1 MARPADHG
9 RGGRA
14 GIEVTLWT
22 GFHAPI
28 KTPAAV
34 LKKLHAEMS
43 RVIRL
48 PDSIERLAG
57 MGIDHAGNTPEEF
70 RKIIT
75 ADLERW
81 AAVAKAAN
89 IRAD

>member
-1 MARPADHG
+1 MAEAGAP
-9 RGGRA
+9 
-14 GIEVTLWT
+14 GIEVILWT
-22 GFHAPI
+22 GFHAPV
-28 KTPAAV
+28 KTPSAV
-34 LKKLHAEMS
+34 VKKLHAEMS

-48 PDSIERLAG
+48 PDSVERLAG

-70 RKIIT
+70 RRVIA